1 MTSKLNH
8 ASSCARTGTEIARPQ
23 PTMLDQAV
31 QGLEMYFVPLQTT
44 TLRL

>member
-8 ASSCARTGTEIARPQ
+8 ASCSGTEIARPQ
-23 PTMLDQAV
+23 PTMLDQSV